1 VVFECRGKLS
11 RLGDERDNEG
21 KRTGK
26 QEWKEM
32 GTGRFQVRE
41 AAAVTLVVVVVRMY
55 YCSYLFEENF
65 CLNYLFFKT
74 SSFSFFESQSF
85 LSFRAHP

>member
-1 VVFECRGKLS
+1 MGGTGGAGAEGGDDDDEVPPEVVEVVEKAKDELDRSVVFECRGKLS

-32 GTGRFQVRE
+32 GPGHFQVQE
-41 AAAVTLVVVVVRMY
+41 AAVVTLVLVAVRI
-55 YCSYLFEENF
+55 
-65 CLNYLFFKT
+65 
-74 SSFSFFESQSF
+74 
-85 LSFRAHP
+85 